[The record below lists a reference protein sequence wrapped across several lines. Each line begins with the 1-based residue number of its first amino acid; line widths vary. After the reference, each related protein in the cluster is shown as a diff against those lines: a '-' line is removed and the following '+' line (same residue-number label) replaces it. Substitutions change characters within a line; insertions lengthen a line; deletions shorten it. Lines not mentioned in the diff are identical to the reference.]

1 VGVEKTL
8 AGRAPKAGP
17 RDQGVG
23 VREDVSLHEF
33 FLAGAAT
40 PLAAKLSVEGFKGA
54 MFRCQLVAVSFD
66 SLQGQLGVHRLE
78 VHPQTLRHQV

>member
-1 VGVEKTL
+1 
-8 AGRAPKAGP
+8 
-17 RDQGVG
+17 
-23 VREDVSLHEF
+23 
-33 FLAGAAT
+33 
-40 PLAAKLSVEGFKGA
+40 